1 MPDRSTGSTAGKLTH
16 ADVLKVAR
24 LARLK
29 ISAAEVDDYTEKL
42 GSVLAYVESLNE
54 VDTEDVEPMV
64 HAVELSN
71 VFRADEVTAS
81 LPRAAALA
89 NAPKTDGQFFL
100 VPQILD
106 AD

>member
-1 MPDRSTGSTAGKLTH
+1 MADKLTRVE
-16 ADVLKVAR
+16 VLKVAR
-24 LARLK
+24 LARLRL
-29 ISAAEVDDYTEKL
+29 SDAEVDEYTEKL
-42 GSVLAYVESLNE
+42 GSVLAYIDSLNE

-71 VFRADEVTAS
+71 VFRIDEITPS
-81 LPRAAALA
+81 LSREAALS

-106 AD
+106 AE

>member
-1 MPDRSTGSTAGKLTH
+1 MPANLTR
-16 ADVLKVAR
+16 ADVLKVAN

-29 ISAAEVDDYTEKL
+29 LSEAEVADYTAKL
-42 GSVLAYVESLNE
+42 GSILEYVESLNE
-54 VDTEDVEPMV
+54 VETEDVEPMV

-71 VFRADEVTAS
+71 VFRRDEVVPS
-81 LPRAAALA
+81 LTREAALS

-106 AD
+106 AE